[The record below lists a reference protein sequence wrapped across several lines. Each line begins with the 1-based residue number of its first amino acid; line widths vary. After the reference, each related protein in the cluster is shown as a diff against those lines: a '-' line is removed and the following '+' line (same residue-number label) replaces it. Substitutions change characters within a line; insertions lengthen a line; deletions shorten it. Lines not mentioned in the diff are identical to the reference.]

1 MTRAFRSIAGV
12 GVEVVNATGA
22 GVASFGVGVTNATV
36 AGVAGAVELSKAGG
50 GVELISTCFCGL
62 LHPAISRGKTTA
74 NATKR
79 RHIPVGNKLSISHL
93 KKFSRPSTSL
103 SEVVLE
109 LEPVFSWSWS
119 LRMGFSEQRFSASPD
134 FSGSPDRSP
143 TASRTRTSSSSRTIE
158 AEEKQSERSDP

>member
-22 GVASFGVGVTNATV
+22 GVASFGVGVTNATG

-93 KKFSRPSTSL
+93 KKFSRPIDQPFRSRPRTRTRL
-103 SEVVLE
+103 QVE
-109 LEPVFSWSWS
+109 LEPSDGLQSTEIFGITRLFRKS
-119 LRMGFSEQRFSASPD
+119 
-134 FSGSPDRSP
+134 RSFP
-143 TASRTRTSSSSRTIE
+143 HRIE
-158 AEEKQSERSDP
+158 DEDQLEFKDD

>member
-12 GVEVVNATGA
+12 GVGVVNATGA
-22 GVASFGVGVTNATV
+22 GVASVGLGVTNATG

-93 KKFSRPSTSL
+93 KKLFETIDQPFRSRPRTRTRL
-103 SEVVLE
+103 QLE
-109 LEPVFSWSWS
+109 RS
-119 LRMGFSEQRFSASPD
+119 LRMAF
-134 FSGSPDRSP
+134 
-143 TASRTRTSSSSRTIE
+143 
-158 AEEKQSERSDP
+158 QSTENFGIIRLLTTMHAPGIGVS

>member
-1 MTRAFRSIAGV
+1 MTRAFRSIAGFGV
-12 GVEVVNATGA
+12 GVVNATGA
-22 GVASFGVGVTNATV
+22 GVASVGLGVTNATG

-62 LHPAISRGKTTA
+62 LHPAISRGKITA

-93 KKFSRPSTSL
+93 KRFSRPSTSL

-109 LEPVFSWSWS
+109 LEPVFSWSGAFGWH
-119 LRMGFSEQRFSASPD
+119 FSQQRISASSD
-134 FSGSPDRSP
+134 F
-143 TASRTRTSSSSRTIE
+143 
-158 AEEKQSERSDP
+158 

>member
-1 MTRAFRSIAGV
+1 MTRAFRSIAGFGV
-12 GVEVVNATGA
+12 GVVNATGA
-22 GVASFGVGVTNATV
+22 GVASVGLGVTNATG

-50 GVELISTCFCGL
+50 GVELISTSFCGL

-109 LEPVFSWSWS
+109 LEPVFSWSGAFEWH
-119 LRMGFSEQRFSASPD
+119 FSQQRISASSD
-134 FSGSPDRSP
+134 F
-143 TASRTRTSSSSRTIE
+143 
-158 AEEKQSERSDP
+158 